1 MASKET
7 LRIRRRVLSRIEHIL
22 KNRINRNL
30 KRDKNAKWKINQRQ
44 VALKLET
51 ALWEEGKNSLDEY
64 SNLGTVVTRLKMLS
78 DKYRVTKLSA
88 AMSLTKIA

>member
-1 MASKET
+1 M
-7 LRIRRRVLSRIEHIL
+7 LSRIEHIL

-30 KRDKNAKWKINQRQ
+30 KRDEKAKWKINQHQAATWRQ

-51 ALWEEGKNSLDEY
+51 ALWEAGKHSLDEY

-78 DKYRVTKLSA
+78 DKYREDKQTKTKSA
-88 AMSLTKIA
+88 

>member
-30 KRDKNAKWKINQRQ
+30 KRDEKAKWKINQRQ

-51 ALWEEGKNSLDEY
+51 ALWEEGKHSLDEY

-78 DKYRVTKLSA
+78 DKYREDKLSK
-88 AMSLTKIA
+88 TKIA

>member
-7 LRIRRRVLSRIEHIL
+7 LRIRRKVLSRIEHIL
-22 KNRINRNL
+22 KNRSNRNL
-30 KRDKNAKWKINQRQ
+30 KRDEKAKWKMNQRQ

-51 ALWEEGKNSLDEY
+51 ALWVEGKHSLDEY
-64 SNLGTVVTRLKMLS
+64 SNLRTVVARLKMIS
-78 DKYRVTKLSA
+78 TKYQEDKISA

>member
-1 MASKET
+1 M
-7 LRIRRRVLSRIEHIL
+7 LSRIEHIL

-88 AMSLTKIA
+88 AMSSTKIA

>member
-7 LRIRRRVLSRIEHIL
+7 LRIRKRVLSRIEHIL

-30 KRDKNAKWKINQRQ
+30 KRDKKAKWKINQRQ

-51 ALWEEGKNSLDEY
+51 ALWEEGKHSLDEY
-64 SNLGTVVTRLKMLS
+64 SNLGTVVARLKMLS
-78 DKYRVTKLSA
+78 DKYREDKLSK
-88 AMSLTKIA
+88 TKIA